1 MAGTIKG
8 ITVEIGGDTTG
19 LSKALGGINRE
30 INATQRELREVEKLL
45 KLDPKN
51 TELLAQKERLL
62 GEAIEETKTKLDVLK
77 QAEASAQE
85 QFKKGELSQQQYD
98 KLQREIIDTE
108 QKLKSLESRARESNS
123 TLLGVS
129 KAAESLSKSTG
140 TLADKT
146 KKLSGISSMALLSLG
161 TMAVTA
167 GRSADEINTLA
178 KVTGLST
185 EMIQKFS
192 YASDI
197 IDVDLDTLTKSM
209 AKLTKNMGTAKKGT
223 GDAAAAF
230 KELGVSITDNNGAL
244 RNNKDVF
251 NDVINALGKI
261 ENETQRDA
269 YAMQIFGKS
278 AQDLNPL
285 ILGGADALEELGK
298 EAEDAGLILSQDTL
312 DAANEFNDC
321 IDKLKAKTLGSFSKV
336 GSEIAK
342 DLIPI
347 MEDVAKTAENILKW
361 INKLSP
367 ETKSLIV
374 KTLMFSAALSPVAKM
389 ASKVSGGISS
399 LTKGISKMIKPTMD
413 AASNTGFL
421 SKAMSTLGAI
431 PGGGLI
437 AAFAGLGV
445 AFGAYIASMDTM
457 TKRTREYISEVQKM
471 QETNKQ
477 AIESAKE
484 SAQEKMADLAMTQ
497 DMVARV
503 NELNT
508 AQQLDAEK
516 KAELATLVGML
527 NEQYPDLNLEL
538 DKQGKLTQKSAE
550 NLQAYMVN
558 LEKSIKME
566 ALRGIATEQYRA
578 LYEQQQKVLE
588 SRRML
593 QENTA
598 QLNIVESEL
607 ASLTG
612 MTAAEIGKQ
621 QLAQGNLNFINQE
634 ARDRV
639 SELMVAW
646 GGLQQSS
653 AALQTSIVTQEEA
666 VAGLQRQYDGTMQ
679 DITAVTSNAKT
690 NISND
695 LSAVG
700 TSATNMEK
708 TVKTG
713 ADGVKTDVTN
723 MVDGANKEI
732 GKLDGNKAGSALA
745 NGMSDGISNNA
756 WKVSSATQRMM
767 SGVERA
773 INSNPKFKAIA
784 RNAGLP
790 GFAKGGTLTSG
801 LAVVGEEGPEF
812 LSVQSGRAT
821 VIPMTTRQKQAV
833 QGGVGG
839 NVINVG
845 ITINNGQF
853 NASDAKRVARMVNRE
868 LGLAYR

>member
-1 MAGTIKG
+1 MAGNIKG

-45 KLDPKN
+45 KLDPEN
-51 TELLAQKERLL
+51 TELLAQKEKLL
-62 GEAIEETKTKLDVLK
+62 GEAIEETKTKLDALK

-85 QFKKGELSQQQYD
+85 QFKKGEISRQRYD
-98 KLQREIIDTE
+98 KLQREIIATE
-108 QKLKSLESRARESNS
+108 QKLEKLTREASSNVKALDKIAKSADETADKLNKVGDKLAPVTAGVAALGAAAVAAVEGTEELRSDLSKLDQNAREHKVGVDKAREAWEAFTIASDETDSSVEATANLLQAGFTESNLQKAVENLTGAYLRFPDTMKVESLADSLQETLATKQATGQFAELLDRLGIGSENFSKGLAKCKTEAEEQNYALETLSKAGLADTYKGWQENNKELVENKKASLEMQKSLSKLAETVQPLVTAVVNAVADMVGWFNDLSPTAKKTTVGMLAFAASIS
-123 TLLGVS
+123 PIAKIGA
-129 KAAESLSKSTG
+129 KAAENISKV
-140 TLADKT
+140 ANKMKT
-146 KKLSGISSMALLSLG
+146 IVKPA
-161 TMAVTA
+161 
-167 GRSADEINTLA
+167 
-178 KVTGLST
+178 
-185 EMIQKFS
+185 
-192 YASDI
+192 
-197 IDVDLDTLTKSM
+197 
-209 AKLTKNMGTAKKGT
+209 
-223 GDAAAAF
+223 
-230 KELGVSITDNNGAL
+230 
-244 RNNKDVF
+244 
-251 NDVINALGKI
+251 
-261 ENETQRDA
+261 
-269 YAMQIFGKS
+269 
-278 AQDLNPL
+278 
-285 ILGGADALEELGK
+285 
-298 EAEDAGLILSQDTL
+298 L
-312 DAANEFNDC
+312 DAAEDTS
-321 IDKLKAKTLGSFSKV
+321 LLGKA
-336 GSEIAK
+336 
-342 DLIPI
+342 
-347 MEDVAKTAENILKW
+347 
-361 INKLSP
+361 
-367 ETKSLIV
+367 
-374 KTLMFSAALSPVAKM
+374 
-389 ASKVSGGISS
+389 
-399 LTKGISKMIKPTMD
+399 
-413 AASNTGFL
+413 
-421 SKAMSTLGAI
+421 LGAVTNLTL
-431 PGGGLI
+431 PGGGIL
-437 AAFAGLGV
+437 AAFAGLSL

-503 NELNT
+503 NELNS

-538 DKQGKLTQKSAE
+538 DKQGQLTKKSAE
-550 NLQAYMVN
+550 NLQAYMMN
-558 LEKSIKME
+558 LEKSIKLE

-588 SRRML
+588 SRKML
-593 QENTA
+593 QENTV
-598 QLNIVESEL
+598 QLNSVESEL

-612 MTAAEIGKQ
+612 MTAEEIGKQ
-621 QLAQGNLNFINQE
+621 QLAQGNLNFVNQE

-653 AALQTSIVTQEEA
+653 AALQTSIGTQEEA

-773 INSNPKFKAIA
+773 INSNPKFKALA
-784 RNAGLP
+784 KNAGLP

-833 QGGVGG
+833 QGGGGG
-839 NVINVG
+839 NVVNVG

>member
-8 ITVEIGGDTTG
+8 ITVEIGGDTAG
-19 LSKALGGINRE
+19 LSKALSGINRE

-45 KLDPKN
+45 KLDPEN

-62 GEAIEETKTKLDVLK
+62 GEAIEETKTKLDALK

-85 QFKKGELSQQQYD
+85 QFKKGEISRQQYD
-98 KLQREIIDTE
+98 KLQREIIATE
-108 QKLKSLESRARESNS
+108 QKLEKLTSEASSNVKALDKIAKSADETADKLNKVGDKLAPVTAGVMALGAAAVAAVEGTEELRSDLSKLDQNAREHKVGVDKAREAWEAFTIASDETDSSVEATANLLQAGFTESNLQKAVENLTGAYLRFPDTMKVESLADSLQETLATKQATGQFAELLDRLGIGSENFSKGLAKCKTEAEKQNYALETLSKAGLADTYKGWQENNKELVANKKASLEMQKSLSKLAETVQPLVTAVVNAVADMVGWFNDLSPSAKKTTVGMLAFAASLS
-123 TLLGVS
+123 PIAKIGA
-129 KAAESLSKSTG
+129 KAAENISKV
-140 TLADKT
+140 ANKMKT
-146 KKLSGISSMALLSLG
+146 IVKPA
-161 TMAVTA
+161 
-167 GRSADEINTLA
+167 
-178 KVTGLST
+178 
-185 EMIQKFS
+185 
-192 YASDI
+192 
-197 IDVDLDTLTKSM
+197 
-209 AKLTKNMGTAKKGT
+209 
-223 GDAAAAF
+223 
-230 KELGVSITDNNGAL
+230 
-244 RNNKDVF
+244 
-251 NDVINALGKI
+251 
-261 ENETQRDA
+261 
-269 YAMQIFGKS
+269 
-278 AQDLNPL
+278 
-285 ILGGADALEELGK
+285 
-298 EAEDAGLILSQDTL
+298 L
-312 DAANEFNDC
+312 DAAEDTS
-321 IDKLKAKTLGSFSKV
+321 LLGKALNAVTNLTL
-336 GSEIAK
+336 
-342 DLIPI
+342 
-347 MEDVAKTAENILKW
+347 
-361 INKLSP
+361 
-367 ETKSLIV
+367 
-374 KTLMFSAALSPVAKM
+374 
-389 ASKVSGGISS
+389 
-399 LTKGISKMIKPTMD
+399 
-413 AASNTGFL
+413 
-421 SKAMSTLGAI
+421 
-431 PGGGLI
+431 PGGGIL
-437 AAFAGLGV
+437 AAFAGLSL

-471 QETNKQ
+471 QETNMQ

-538 DKQGKLTQKSAE
+538 DKQGQLTQKSAE

-621 QLAQGNLNFINQE
+621 QLAQGNLNFVNQA

-653 AALQTSIVTQEEA
+653 AALQTSIGTQEEA
-666 VAGLQRQYDGTMQ
+666 VAGLQRQYDSTML
-679 DITAVTSNAKT
+679 DMTAVTSNAKT

-773 INSNPKFKAIA
+773 INSNPKFKALA

-833 QGGVGG
+833 QGGGGG
-839 NVINVG
+839 NVVNVG

>member
-8 ITVEIGGDTTG
+8 ITVEIGGDTAG
-19 LSKALGGINRE
+19 LSKALSGINRE

-45 KLDPKN
+45 KLDPEN
-51 TELLAQKERLL
+51 TELLAQKEKLL
-62 GEAIEETKTKLDVLK
+62 GEAIEETKTKLDALK

-85 QFKKGELSQQQYD
+85 QFKKGEISRQQYD
-98 KLQREIIDTE
+98 KLQREIIATE
-108 QKLKSLESRARESNS
+108 QKLEKLTREASSNVKALDKIAKSADETANKLNKVGDKLAPVTAGVMALGAAAVAAVEGTEELRSDLSKLDQNAREHKVGVDKAREAWEAFTIASDETDSSVEATANLLQAGFTESNLQKAVENLTGAYLRFPDTMKVESLADSLQETLATKQATGQFAELLDRLGIGSENFSKGLAKCKTEAEKQNYALETLSKAGLADTYKGWQENNKELVANKKASLEMQKSLSKLAETVQPLVTAVVNAVADMVGWFNDLSPTAKKTTVGMLAFAASIS
-123 TLLGVS
+123 PIAKIGA
-129 KAAESLSKSTG
+129 KAAENISKV
-140 TLADKT
+140 ANKMKT
-146 KKLSGISSMALLSLG
+146 IVKPA
-161 TMAVTA
+161 
-167 GRSADEINTLA
+167 
-178 KVTGLST
+178 
-185 EMIQKFS
+185 
-192 YASDI
+192 
-197 IDVDLDTLTKSM
+197 
-209 AKLTKNMGTAKKGT
+209 
-223 GDAAAAF
+223 
-230 KELGVSITDNNGAL
+230 
-244 RNNKDVF
+244 
-251 NDVINALGKI
+251 
-261 ENETQRDA
+261 
-269 YAMQIFGKS
+269 
-278 AQDLNPL
+278 
-285 ILGGADALEELGK
+285 
-298 EAEDAGLILSQDTL
+298 L
-312 DAANEFNDC
+312 DAAEDTS
-321 IDKLKAKTLGSFSKV
+321 LLGKALNAVTNLTL
-336 GSEIAK
+336 
-342 DLIPI
+342 
-347 MEDVAKTAENILKW
+347 
-361 INKLSP
+361 
-367 ETKSLIV
+367 
-374 KTLMFSAALSPVAKM
+374 
-389 ASKVSGGISS
+389 
-399 LTKGISKMIKPTMD
+399 
-413 AASNTGFL
+413 
-421 SKAMSTLGAI
+421 
-431 PGGGLI
+431 PGGGIL
-437 AAFAGLGV
+437 AAFAGLSL

-471 QETNKQ
+471 QETNVQ

-538 DKQGKLTQKSAE
+538 DKQGQLTQKSAE
-550 NLQAYMVN
+550 NLQAYMEN

-578 LYEQQQKVLE
+578 LYDQQQKVLE

-598 QLNIVESEL
+598 QLNSVESEL

-612 MTAAEIGKQ
+612 MTAEEIGKQ
-621 QLAQGNLNFINQE
+621 QLAQGNLNFINQD

-646 GGLQQSS
+646 GGLKQSS
-653 AALQTSIVTQEEA
+653 ADLQTSIGTQEEA
-666 VAGLQRQYDGTMQ
+666 VADLQRQYDGTML
-679 DITAVTSNAKT
+679 DMTAVTSNAKT
-690 NISND
+690 DISND

-700 TSATNMEK
+700 TSATNMEG

-713 ADGVKTDVTN
+713 TDGVKTDVTN

-784 RNAGLP
+784 KNAGLP

-833 QGGVGG
+833 QGGGGG
-839 NVINVG
+839 NVVNVG

>member
-45 KLDPKN
+45 KLDPEN
-51 TELLAQKERLL
+51 TDLLAQKERLL
-62 GEAIEETKTKLDVLK
+62 GEAIEETKTKLDALK

-85 QFKKGELSQQQYD
+85 QFKKGEISRQQYD
-98 KLQREIIDTE
+98 KLQREIIATE
-108 QKLKSLESRARESNS
+108 QKLEKLTSEASSNVKALDKIAKSADETADKLNKVGDKLAPVTAGVMALGAAAVAAVEGTEELRSDLSKLDQNAREHKVGVDKAREAWEAFTIASDETDSSVEATANLLQAGFTESNLQKAVENLTGAYLRFPDTMKVESLADSLQETLATKQATGQFAELLDRLGIGSENFSKGLAKCKTEAEKQNYALETLSKAGLADTYKGWQENNKELVANKKASLEMQKSLSKLAETVQPLVTAVVNAVADMVGWFNDLSPSAKKTTVGMLAFAASIS
-123 TLLGVS
+123 PIAKIGA
-129 KAAESLSKSTG
+129 KAAENISKV
-140 TLADKT
+140 ANKMKT
-146 KKLSGISSMALLSLG
+146 IVKPA
-161 TMAVTA
+161 
-167 GRSADEINTLA
+167 
-178 KVTGLST
+178 
-185 EMIQKFS
+185 
-192 YASDI
+192 
-197 IDVDLDTLTKSM
+197 
-209 AKLTKNMGTAKKGT
+209 
-223 GDAAAAF
+223 
-230 KELGVSITDNNGAL
+230 
-244 RNNKDVF
+244 
-251 NDVINALGKI
+251 
-261 ENETQRDA
+261 
-269 YAMQIFGKS
+269 
-278 AQDLNPL
+278 
-285 ILGGADALEELGK
+285 
-298 EAEDAGLILSQDTL
+298 L
-312 DAANEFNDC
+312 DAAEDTS
-321 IDKLKAKTLGSFSKV
+321 LLGKALNAVTNLTL
-336 GSEIAK
+336 
-342 DLIPI
+342 
-347 MEDVAKTAENILKW
+347 
-361 INKLSP
+361 
-367 ETKSLIV
+367 
-374 KTLMFSAALSPVAKM
+374 
-389 ASKVSGGISS
+389 
-399 LTKGISKMIKPTMD
+399 
-413 AASNTGFL
+413 
-421 SKAMSTLGAI
+421 
-431 PGGGLI
+431 PGGGIL
-437 AAFAGLGV
+437 AAFAGLSL

-471 QETNKQ
+471 QETNMQ

-484 SAQEKMADLAMTQ
+484 SAQEKMADLAMTK

-538 DKQGKLTQKSAE
+538 DKQGQLTQKSAE
-550 NLQAYMVN
+550 NLQSYMEN

-598 QLNIVESEL
+598 QLNSVESEL
-607 ASLTG
+607 AILTG

-653 AALQTSIVTQEEA
+653 AALQTSIGTQEEA
-666 VAGLQRQYDGTMQ
+666 VAGLQRQYDSTML
-679 DITAVTSNAKT
+679 DMTAVTSNAKT

-784 RNAGLP
+784 KNAGLP

-833 QGGVGG
+833 QGGGGG
-839 NVINVG
+839 NVVNVG

>member
-45 KLDPKN
+45 KLDPEN
-51 TELLAQKERLL
+51 TDLLAQKERLL
-62 GEAIEETKTKLDVLK
+62 GEAIEETKTKLDALK

-85 QFKKGELSQQQYD
+85 QFKKGEISRQQYD
-98 KLQREIIDTE
+98 KLQREIIATE
-108 QKLKSLESRARESNS
+108 QKLEKLTSEASSNVKALDKIAKSADETADKLNKVGDKLAPVTAGVMALGAAAVAAVEGTEELRSDLSKLDQNAREHKVGVDKAREAWEAFTIASDETDSSVEATANLLQAGFTESNLQKAVENLTGAYLRFPDTMKVESLADSLQETLATKQATGQFAELLDRLGIGSENFSKGLAKCKTEAEKQNYALETLSKAGLADTYKGWQENNKELVANKKASLEMQKSLSKLAETVQPLVTAVVNAVADMVGWFNDLSPSAKKTTVGMLAFAASIS
-123 TLLGVS
+123 PIAKIGA
-129 KAAESLSKSTG
+129 KAAENISK
-140 TLADKT
+140 LANKMKT
-146 KKLSGISSMALLSLG
+146 IVKPA
-161 TMAVTA
+161 
-167 GRSADEINTLA
+167 
-178 KVTGLST
+178 
-185 EMIQKFS
+185 
-192 YASDI
+192 
-197 IDVDLDTLTKSM
+197 
-209 AKLTKNMGTAKKGT
+209 
-223 GDAAAAF
+223 
-230 KELGVSITDNNGAL
+230 
-244 RNNKDVF
+244 
-251 NDVINALGKI
+251 
-261 ENETQRDA
+261 
-269 YAMQIFGKS
+269 
-278 AQDLNPL
+278 
-285 ILGGADALEELGK
+285 
-298 EAEDAGLILSQDTL
+298 L
-312 DAANEFNDC
+312 DAAEDTS
-321 IDKLKAKTLGSFSKV
+321 LLGKALNAVTNLTL
-336 GSEIAK
+336 
-342 DLIPI
+342 
-347 MEDVAKTAENILKW
+347 
-361 INKLSP
+361 
-367 ETKSLIV
+367 
-374 KTLMFSAALSPVAKM
+374 
-389 ASKVSGGISS
+389 
-399 LTKGISKMIKPTMD
+399 
-413 AASNTGFL
+413 
-421 SKAMSTLGAI
+421 
-431 PGGGLI
+431 PGGGIL
-437 AAFAGLGV
+437 AAFAGLSL

-471 QETNKQ
+471 QETNMQ

-484 SAQEKMADLAMTQ
+484 SAQEKMADLAMTK

-538 DKQGKLTQKSAE
+538 DKQGQLTQKSAE
-550 NLQAYMVN
+550 NLQSYMEN

-598 QLNIVESEL
+598 QLNSVESEL
-607 ASLTG
+607 AILTG

-653 AALQTSIVTQEEA
+653 AALQTSIGTQEEA
-666 VAGLQRQYDGTMQ
+666 VAGLQRQYDSTML
-679 DITAVTSNAKT
+679 DMTAVTSNAKT

-784 RNAGLP
+784 KNAGLP

-833 QGGVGG
+833 QGGGGG
-839 NVINVG
+839 NVVNVG

>member
-45 KLDPKN
+45 KLDPEN
-51 TELLAQKERLL
+51 TDLLAQKERLL
-62 GEAIEETKTKLDVLK
+62 GEAIEETKTKLDALK
-77 QAEASAQE
+77 HAEASAQE
-85 QFKKGELSQQQYD
+85 QFKKGEISRQQYD
-98 KLQREIIDTE
+98 KLQREIIATE
-108 QKLKSLESRARESNS
+108 QKLEKLTSEASSNVKALDKIAKSADETADKLNKVGDKLAPVTAGVMALGAAAVAAVEGTEELRSDLSKLDQNAREHKVGVDKAREAWEAFTIASDETDSSVEATANLLQAGFTESNLQKAVENLTGAYLRFPDTMKVESLADSLQETLATKQATGQFAELLDRLGIGSENFSKGLAKCKTEAEKQNYALETLSKAGLADTYKGWQENNKELVANKKASLEMQKSLSKLAETVQPLVTAVVNAVADMVGWFNDLSPSAKKTTVGMLAFAASIS
-123 TLLGVS
+123 PIAKIGA
-129 KAAESLSKSTG
+129 KAAENISKV
-140 TLADKT
+140 ANKMKT
-146 KKLSGISSMALLSLG
+146 IVKPA
-161 TMAVTA
+161 
-167 GRSADEINTLA
+167 
-178 KVTGLST
+178 
-185 EMIQKFS
+185 
-192 YASDI
+192 
-197 IDVDLDTLTKSM
+197 
-209 AKLTKNMGTAKKGT
+209 
-223 GDAAAAF
+223 
-230 KELGVSITDNNGAL
+230 
-244 RNNKDVF
+244 
-251 NDVINALGKI
+251 
-261 ENETQRDA
+261 
-269 YAMQIFGKS
+269 
-278 AQDLNPL
+278 
-285 ILGGADALEELGK
+285 
-298 EAEDAGLILSQDTL
+298 L
-312 DAANEFNDC
+312 DAAEDTS
-321 IDKLKAKTLGSFSKV
+321 LLGKALNAVTNLTL
-336 GSEIAK
+336 
-342 DLIPI
+342 
-347 MEDVAKTAENILKW
+347 
-361 INKLSP
+361 
-367 ETKSLIV
+367 
-374 KTLMFSAALSPVAKM
+374 
-389 ASKVSGGISS
+389 
-399 LTKGISKMIKPTMD
+399 
-413 AASNTGFL
+413 
-421 SKAMSTLGAI
+421 
-431 PGGGLI
+431 PGGGIL
-437 AAFAGLGV
+437 AAFAGLSL

-471 QETNKQ
+471 QETNMQ

-484 SAQEKMADLAMTQ
+484 SAQEKMADLAMTK

-538 DKQGKLTQKSAE
+538 DKQGQLTQKSAE
-550 NLQAYMVN
+550 NLQSYMEN

-598 QLNIVESEL
+598 QLNSVESEL
-607 ASLTG
+607 AILTG

-653 AALQTSIVTQEEA
+653 AALQTSIGTQEEA
-666 VAGLQRQYDGTMQ
+666 VAGLQRQYDSTML
-679 DITAVTSNAKT
+679 DMTAVTSNAKT

-784 RNAGLP
+784 KNAGLP

-833 QGGVGG
+833 QGGGGG
-839 NVINVG
+839 NVVNVG

>member
-45 KLDPKN
+45 KLDPEN

-62 GEAIEETKTKLDVLK
+62 GEAIEETKTKLDALK
-77 QAEASAQE
+77 QVEASAQE
-85 QFKKGELSQQQYD
+85 QFKKDEEGRKKYD
-98 KLQREIIDTE
+98 KLQREIIATE
-108 QKLKSLESRARESNS
+108 QKLEKLTREASSNVKALDKIAKSADETANKLNKVGDKLAPVTAGVAALGAAAVAAVEGTEELRSDLSKLDQNAREHKVGVDKAREAWEAFTIASDETDSSVEATANLLQAGFTESNLQKAVENLTGAYLRFPDTLKIESLADSLQETLATGQATGQFGELLDRIGIGAENFSNGLAKCKTEAEKQNYALETLSKAGLSDTYKGWQENNKELVANKKASLEMQKSLSNLAETVQPIVTAVVNAVADMVGWFNDLS
-123 TLLGVS
+123 PTAKKTTVGMLAFAASISPIAKIGA
-129 KAAESLSKSTG
+129 KAAENISKV
-140 TLADKT
+140 ANKMKT
-146 KKLSGISSMALLSLG
+146 IVKPA
-161 TMAVTA
+161 
-167 GRSADEINTLA
+167 
-178 KVTGLST
+178 
-185 EMIQKFS
+185 
-192 YASDI
+192 
-197 IDVDLDTLTKSM
+197 
-209 AKLTKNMGTAKKGT
+209 
-223 GDAAAAF
+223 
-230 KELGVSITDNNGAL
+230 
-244 RNNKDVF
+244 
-251 NDVINALGKI
+251 
-261 ENETQRDA
+261 
-269 YAMQIFGKS
+269 
-278 AQDLNPL
+278 
-285 ILGGADALEELGK
+285 
-298 EAEDAGLILSQDTL
+298 L
-312 DAANEFNDC
+312 DAAEDTS
-321 IDKLKAKTLGSFSKV
+321 LLGKA
-336 GSEIAK
+336 
-342 DLIPI
+342 
-347 MEDVAKTAENILKW
+347 
-361 INKLSP
+361 
-367 ETKSLIV
+367 
-374 KTLMFSAALSPVAKM
+374 
-389 ASKVSGGISS
+389 
-399 LTKGISKMIKPTMD
+399 
-413 AASNTGFL
+413 
-421 SKAMSTLGAI
+421 LGAVTKLTL
-431 PGGGLI
+431 PGGGIL
-437 AAFAGLGV
+437 AAFAGLSL

-471 QETNKQ
+471 QETNVQ

-484 SAQEKMADLAMTQ
+484 SAQEKMADLAMTK

-503 NELNT
+503 NELNN

-538 DKQGKLTQKSAE
+538 DKQGQLTQKSAE
-550 NLQAYMVN
+550 NLQAYMAN

-598 QLNIVESEL
+598 QLNSVESEL

-612 MTAAEIGKQ
+612 MTAEEIGKQ
-621 QLAQGNLNFINQE
+621 QLAQGNLNFVNQD

-732 GKLDGNKAGSALA
+732 DKLNGNKAGSALA

-767 SGVERA
+767 RGVERA

-784 RNAGLP
+784 KNAGLP

-833 QGGVGG
+833 QGGRGG
-839 NVINVG
+839 NVVNVG

>member
-45 KLDPKN
+45 KLDPEN
-51 TELLAQKERLL
+51 TDLLAQKERLL
-62 GEAIEETKTKLDVLK
+62 GEAIEETKTKLDALK

-85 QFKKGELSQQQYD
+85 QFKKGEISRQQYD
-98 KLQREIIDTE
+98 KLQREIIATE
-108 QKLKSLESRARESNS
+108 QKLEKLTSEASSNVKALDKIAKSADETADKLNKVGDKLAPVTAGVMALGAAAVAAVEGTEELRSDLSKLDQNAREHKVGVDKAREAWEAFTIASDETDSSVEATANLLQAGFTESNLQKAVENLTGAYLRFPDTMKVESLADSLQETLATKQATGQFAELLDRLGIGSENFSKGLAKCKTEAEKQNYALETLSKAGLADTYKGWQENNKELVANKKASLEMQKSLSKLAETVQPLVTAVVNAVADMVGWFNDLSPSAKKTTVGMLAFAASIS
-123 TLLGVS
+123 PIAKIGA
-129 KAAESLSKSTG
+129 KAAENISK
-140 TLADKT
+140 LANKMKT
-146 KKLSGISSMALLSLG
+146 IVKPA
-161 TMAVTA
+161 
-167 GRSADEINTLA
+167 
-178 KVTGLST
+178 
-185 EMIQKFS
+185 
-192 YASDI
+192 
-197 IDVDLDTLTKSM
+197 
-209 AKLTKNMGTAKKGT
+209 
-223 GDAAAAF
+223 
-230 KELGVSITDNNGAL
+230 
-244 RNNKDVF
+244 
-251 NDVINALGKI
+251 
-261 ENETQRDA
+261 
-269 YAMQIFGKS
+269 
-278 AQDLNPL
+278 
-285 ILGGADALEELGK
+285 
-298 EAEDAGLILSQDTL
+298 L
-312 DAANEFNDC
+312 DAAEDTS
-321 IDKLKAKTLGSFSKV
+321 LLGKALNAVTNLTL
-336 GSEIAK
+336 
-342 DLIPI
+342 
-347 MEDVAKTAENILKW
+347 
-361 INKLSP
+361 
-367 ETKSLIV
+367 
-374 KTLMFSAALSPVAKM
+374 
-389 ASKVSGGISS
+389 
-399 LTKGISKMIKPTMD
+399 
-413 AASNTGFL
+413 
-421 SKAMSTLGAI
+421 
-431 PGGGLI
+431 PGGGIL
-437 AAFAGLGV
+437 AAFAGLSL

-471 QETNKQ
+471 QETNMQ

-484 SAQEKMADLAMTQ
+484 SAQEKMADLAMTK

-538 DKQGKLTQKSAE
+538 DKQGQLTQKSAE
-550 NLQAYMVN
+550 NLQSYMEN

-598 QLNIVESEL
+598 QLNSVESEL
-607 ASLTG
+607 AILTG

-653 AALQTSIVTQEEA
+653 AALKTSIGTQEEA
-666 VAGLQRQYDGTMQ
+666 VAGLQRQYDSTML
-679 DITAVTSNAKT
+679 DMTAVTSNAKT

-784 RNAGLP
+784 KNAGLP

-833 QGGVGG
+833 QGGGGG
-839 NVINVG
+839 NVVNVG

>member
-1 MAGTIKG
+1 MAGNIKG
-8 ITVEIGGDTTG
+8 ITVEIGGDTAG
-19 LSKALGGINRE
+19 LSKALSSINRE

-45 KLDPKN
+45 KLDPEN

-62 GEAIEETKTKLDVLK
+62 GEAIEETKTKLDALK
-77 QAEASAQE
+77 KAEASAQE
-85 QFKKGELSQQQYD
+85 QFKKGDKESRQQYE
-98 KLQREIIDTE
+98 KLQREIIATE
-108 QKLKSLESRARESNS
+108 QKLEKLTREASSNVKALDKIAKSADETANKLNKVGDKLAPVTAGVAALGAAAVAAVEGTEELRSDLSKLDQNAREHKVGVDKAREAWEAFTIASDETDSSVEATANLLQAGFTESNLQKAVENLTGAYLRFPDTMKVESLADSLQETLATKQATGQFAELLDRLGIGSENFSKGLAKCKTEAEKQNYALETLSKAGLADTYKGWQENNKELVANKKASLEMQKSLSKLAETVQPLVTAVVNAVADMVGWFNDLSPSAKKTTVGMLAFAASIS
-123 TLLGVS
+123 PIAKIGA
-129 KAAESLSKSTG
+129 KAAENISKV
-140 TLADKT
+140 ANKMKT
-146 KKLSGISSMALLSLG
+146 IVKPA
-161 TMAVTA
+161 
-167 GRSADEINTLA
+167 
-178 KVTGLST
+178 
-185 EMIQKFS
+185 
-192 YASDI
+192 
-197 IDVDLDTLTKSM
+197 
-209 AKLTKNMGTAKKGT
+209 
-223 GDAAAAF
+223 
-230 KELGVSITDNNGAL
+230 
-244 RNNKDVF
+244 
-251 NDVINALGKI
+251 
-261 ENETQRDA
+261 
-269 YAMQIFGKS
+269 
-278 AQDLNPL
+278 
-285 ILGGADALEELGK
+285 
-298 EAEDAGLILSQDTL
+298 L
-312 DAANEFNDC
+312 DAAEDTSLFG
-321 IDKLKAKTLGSFSKV
+321 KALNAVTNLTL
-336 GSEIAK
+336 
-342 DLIPI
+342 
-347 MEDVAKTAENILKW
+347 
-361 INKLSP
+361 
-367 ETKSLIV
+367 
-374 KTLMFSAALSPVAKM
+374 
-389 ASKVSGGISS
+389 
-399 LTKGISKMIKPTMD
+399 
-413 AASNTGFL
+413 
-421 SKAMSTLGAI
+421 
-431 PGGGLI
+431 PGGGIL
-437 AAFAGLGV
+437 AAFAGLSL

-471 QETNKQ
+471 QETNMQ
-477 AIESAKE
+477 TIESAKE

-538 DKQGKLTQKSAE
+538 DKQGQLTQKSAE
-550 NLQAYMVN
+550 NLQAYMEN

-598 QLNIVESEL
+598 QLNSVESEL

-612 MTAAEIGKQ
+612 MTAEEIGKQ

-639 SELMVAW
+639 GELMVAW

-653 AALQTSIVTQEEA
+653 AALQTSIGTQEEA

-700 TSATNMEK
+700 SSATNMEK

-773 INSNPKFKAIA
+773 INSNPKFKALA
-784 RNAGLP
+784 KNAGLP

-833 QGGVGG
+833 QSSGGG
-839 NVINVG
+839 NVVNVG

>member
-45 KLDPKN
+45 KLDPEN

-62 GEAIEETKTKLDVLK
+62 GEAIEETKTKLDALK
-77 QAEASAQE
+77 AAEASAQE
-85 QFKKGELSQQQYD
+85 QFKKGD
-98 KLQREIIDTE
+98 KESRQKYERLQREIIATE
-108 QKLKSLESRARESNS
+108 QKLEKLTREASSNVKALDKIAKSADETADKLNKVGDKLAPVTAGVAALGAAAVAAVEGTEELRSDLSKLDQNAREHKVGVDKAREAWEAFTIASDETDSSVEATANLLQAGFTESNLQKAVENLTGAYLRFPDTLKVESLADSLQETLATGQATGQFGELLDRLGIGTENFSNGLAKCETEAEKQNYALETLSKAGLADTYRGWQENNKELVANKKASLEMQKSLSKLAETVQPLVTAVVNAVADMVGWFNDLSPSAKKTTVGMLAFAASIS
-123 TLLGVS
+123 PIAKIGA
-129 KAAESLSKSTG
+129 KAAENISKV
-140 TLADKT
+140 ANKMKT
-146 KKLSGISSMALLSLG
+146 IVKPA
-161 TMAVTA
+161 
-167 GRSADEINTLA
+167 
-178 KVTGLST
+178 
-185 EMIQKFS
+185 
-192 YASDI
+192 
-197 IDVDLDTLTKSM
+197 
-209 AKLTKNMGTAKKGT
+209 
-223 GDAAAAF
+223 
-230 KELGVSITDNNGAL
+230 
-244 RNNKDVF
+244 
-251 NDVINALGKI
+251 
-261 ENETQRDA
+261 
-269 YAMQIFGKS
+269 
-278 AQDLNPL
+278 
-285 ILGGADALEELGK
+285 
-298 EAEDAGLILSQDTL
+298 L
-312 DAANEFNDC
+312 DAAEDTSLFG
-321 IDKLKAKTLGSFSKV
+321 KALNAVTNLTL
-336 GSEIAK
+336 
-342 DLIPI
+342 
-347 MEDVAKTAENILKW
+347 
-361 INKLSP
+361 
-367 ETKSLIV
+367 
-374 KTLMFSAALSPVAKM
+374 
-389 ASKVSGGISS
+389 
-399 LTKGISKMIKPTMD
+399 
-413 AASNTGFL
+413 
-421 SKAMSTLGAI
+421 
-431 PGGGLI
+431 PGGGIL
-437 AAFAGLGV
+437 AAFAGLSL
-445 AFGAYIASMDTM
+445 AFGAYIASLDTM

-471 QETNKQ
+471 QETNMQ

-538 DKQGKLTQKSAE
+538 DKQGQLTQKSAE

-598 QLNIVESEL
+598 QLNSVESEL

-639 SELMVAW
+639 GELMVAW

-653 AALQTSIVTQEEA
+653 AALQTSIGTQEEA

-700 TSATNMEK
+700 SSATNMEK

-784 RNAGLP
+784 KNAGLP

-833 QGGVGG
+833 QSGGG
-839 NVINVG
+839 NVVNVG

>member
-45 KLDPKN
+45 KLDPEN
-51 TELLAQKERLL
+51 TELLAQKEKLL
-62 GEAIEETKTKLDVLK
+62 GEAIEETKTKLDALK

-85 QFKKGELSQQQYD
+85 QFKKGEISRQQYD
-98 KLQREIIDTE
+98 KLQREIIATE
-108 QKLKSLESRARESNS
+108 QKLEKLTREASSNVKALDKIAKSADETADKLNKVGDKLAPVTAGVMALGAAAVAAVEGTEELRSDLSKLDQNAREHKVGVDKAREAWEAFTIASDETDSSVEATANLLQAGFTESNLQKAVENLTGAYLRFPDTLKVESLADSLQETLATGQATGQFGELLDRLGIGSENFSKGLAKCKTEAEKQNYALETLSKAGLADTYKGWQENNKELVANKKASLEMQKSLSKLAETVQPIVTAVVNAVADMVGWFNDLSPTAKKTTVGMLAFAASLS
-123 TLLGVS
+123 PIAKIGA
-129 KAAESLSKSTG
+129 KAAENISKV
-140 TLADKT
+140 ANKMKT
-146 KKLSGISSMALLSLG
+146 
-161 TMAVTA
+161 
-167 GRSADEINTLA
+167 
-178 KVTGLST
+178 
-185 EMIQKFS
+185 
-192 YASDI
+192 I
-197 IDVDLDTLTKSM
+197 IKP
-209 AKLTKNMGTAKKGT
+209 A
-223 GDAAAAF
+223 
-230 KELGVSITDNNGAL
+230 
-244 RNNKDVF
+244 
-251 NDVINALGKI
+251 
-261 ENETQRDA
+261 
-269 YAMQIFGKS
+269 
-278 AQDLNPL
+278 
-285 ILGGADALEELGK
+285 
-298 EAEDAGLILSQDTL
+298 L
-312 DAANEFNDC
+312 DAAEDTRLFN
-321 IDKLKAKTLGSFSKV
+321 KAL
-336 GSEIAK
+336 E
-342 DLIPI
+342 
-347 MEDVAKTAENILKW
+347 MTA
-361 INKLSP
+361 S
-367 ETKSLIV
+367 
-374 KTLMFSAALSPVAKM
+374 M
-389 ASKVSGGISS
+389 SGG
-399 LTKGISKMIKPTMD
+399 GI
-413 AASNTGFL
+413 L
-421 SKAMSTLGAI
+421 
-431 PGGGLI
+431 
-437 AAFAGLGV
+437 AAFAGLSL

-471 QETNKQ
+471 QETNMQ

-538 DKQGKLTQKSAE
+538 DKQGELTQKSAE

-634 ARDRV
+634 SRDRV

-666 VAGLQRQYDGTMQ
+666 VAGLQRQYDGTMM
-679 DITAVTSNAKT
+679 DMTAVTSNAKT

-695 LSAVG
+695 LGAVG

-833 QGGVGG
+833 QGGGGG
-839 NVINVG
+839 NVVNVG

>member
-1 MAGTIKG
+1 MAGNIKG
-8 ITVEIGGDTTG
+8 ITVEIGGDTAG
-19 LSKALGGINRE
+19 LSKALSSINRE

-45 KLDPKN
+45 KLDPEN

-62 GEAIEETKTKLDVLK
+62 GEAIEETKTKLDALK
-77 QAEASAQE
+77 KEEASAQE
-85 QFKKGELSQQQYD
+85 QFKKDEISRQQYD
-98 KLQREIIDTE
+98 KLQREIIATE
-108 QKLKSLESRARESNS
+108 QKLEKLTREASSNVKALDKIAKSADETADKLNKVGDKLAPVTAGVAALGAAAVAAVEGTEELRSDLSKLDQNAREHKVGVDKAREAWEAFTIASDETDSSVEATANLLQAGFTESNLQKAVENLTGAYLRFPDTLKVESLADSLQETLATKQATGQFAELLDRLGIGSENFSKGLAKCKTEAEKQNYALETLSKAGLADTYKGWQENNKELVANKKASLEMQKSLSKLAETVQPLVTAVVNAVADMVGWFNDLSPSAKKTTVGMLAFAASIS
-123 TLLGVS
+123 PIAKIGA
-129 KAAESLSKSTG
+129 KAAENISKV
-140 TLADKT
+140 ANKMKT
-146 KKLSGISSMALLSLG
+146 
-161 TMAVTA
+161 
-167 GRSADEINTLA
+167 
-178 KVTGLST
+178 
-185 EMIQKFS
+185 
-192 YASDI
+192 I
-197 IDVDLDTLTKSM
+197 IKP
-209 AKLTKNMGTAKKGT
+209 A
-223 GDAAAAF
+223 
-230 KELGVSITDNNGAL
+230 
-244 RNNKDVF
+244 
-251 NDVINALGKI
+251 
-261 ENETQRDA
+261 
-269 YAMQIFGKS
+269 
-278 AQDLNPL
+278 
-285 ILGGADALEELGK
+285 
-298 EAEDAGLILSQDTL
+298 L
-312 DAANEFNDC
+312 DAAEDTS
-321 IDKLKAKTLGSFSKV
+321 LLGKALNAVTNLTL
-336 GSEIAK
+336 
-342 DLIPI
+342 
-347 MEDVAKTAENILKW
+347 
-361 INKLSP
+361 
-367 ETKSLIV
+367 
-374 KTLMFSAALSPVAKM
+374 
-389 ASKVSGGISS
+389 
-399 LTKGISKMIKPTMD
+399 
-413 AASNTGFL
+413 
-421 SKAMSTLGAI
+421 
-431 PGGGLI
+431 PGGGIL
-437 AAFAGLGV
+437 AAFAGLSL

-538 DKQGKLTQKSAE
+538 DKQGQLTQKSAE

-598 QLNIVESEL
+598 QLNSVESEL

-639 SELMVAW
+639 GELMVAW

-653 AALQTSIVTQEEA
+653 AALQTSIGTQEEA

-700 TSATNMEK
+700 SSATNMEK

-784 RNAGLP
+784 KNAGLP

-833 QGGVGG
+833 QSGGG
-839 NVINVG
+839 NVVNVG

>member
-45 KLDPKN
+45 KLDPEN
-51 TELLAQKERLL
+51 TELLAQKERFL
-62 GEAIEETKTKLDVLK
+62 GEAIEETKTKLDALK

-85 QFKKGELSQQQYD
+85 QFKKGEISRQQYD
-98 KLQREIIDTE
+98 KLQREIIATE
-108 QKLKSLESRARESNS
+108 QKLEKLTSEASSNVKALDKIAKSADETANKLNKVGDKLAPVTAGVAALGAAAVAAVEGTEELRSDLSKLDQNAREHKVGVDKAREAWEAFTIASDETDSSVEATANLLQAGFTESNLQKAVENLTGAYLRFPDTLKIESLADSLQETLATGQATGQFGELLDRIGIGAENFSKGLAKCKTEAEKQNYALETLSKAGLADTYKGWQENNKELVANKKASLEMQKSLSKLAETAQPIVTAVVNAVADMVGWFNDLSPSAKKTTVGMLAFAASLS
-123 TLLGVS
+123 PIAKIGG
-129 KAAESLSKSTG
+129 KAAENISKV
-140 TLADKT
+140 ANKMKT
-146 KKLSGISSMALLSLG
+146 IVKPA
-161 TMAVTA
+161 
-167 GRSADEINTLA
+167 
-178 KVTGLST
+178 
-185 EMIQKFS
+185 
-192 YASDI
+192 
-197 IDVDLDTLTKSM
+197 
-209 AKLTKNMGTAKKGT
+209 
-223 GDAAAAF
+223 
-230 KELGVSITDNNGAL
+230 
-244 RNNKDVF
+244 
-251 NDVINALGKI
+251 
-261 ENETQRDA
+261 
-269 YAMQIFGKS
+269 
-278 AQDLNPL
+278 
-285 ILGGADALEELGK
+285 
-298 EAEDAGLILSQDTL
+298 L
-312 DAANEFNDC
+312 DAAEDTS
-321 IDKLKAKTLGSFSKV
+321 LLGKALNAVTNLTL
-336 GSEIAK
+336 
-342 DLIPI
+342 
-347 MEDVAKTAENILKW
+347 
-361 INKLSP
+361 
-367 ETKSLIV
+367 
-374 KTLMFSAALSPVAKM
+374 
-389 ASKVSGGISS
+389 
-399 LTKGISKMIKPTMD
+399 
-413 AASNTGFL
+413 
-421 SKAMSTLGAI
+421 
-431 PGGGLI
+431 PGGGIL
-437 AAFAGLGV
+437 AAFAGLSL

-471 QETNKQ
+471 QETNMQ

-538 DKQGKLTQKSAE
+538 DKQGQLTQKSAE
-550 NLQAYMVN
+550 NLQAYMEN

-621 QLAQGNLNFINQE
+621 QLAQGNLNFVNQE

-653 AALQTSIVTQEEA
+653 AALQTSIGTQEEA
-666 VAGLQRQYDGTMQ
+666 VANLQRQYDGTMM
-679 DITAVTSNAKT
+679 DMTAVTSNAKT

-833 QGGVGG
+833 QGGGGG
-839 NVINVG
+839 NVVNVG

>member
-45 KLDPKN
+45 KLDPEN
-51 TELLAQKERLL
+51 TDLLAQKERLL
-62 GEAIEETKTKLDVLK
+62 GEAIEETKTKLDALK

-85 QFKKGELSQQQYD
+85 QFKKGEISRQQYD
-98 KLQREIIDTE
+98 KLQREIIATE
-108 QKLKSLESRARESNS
+108 QKLEKLTSEASSNVKALDKIAKSADETADKLNKVGDKLAPVTAGVMALGAAAVAAVEGTEELRSDLSKLDQNAREHKVGVDKAREAWEAFTIASDETDSSVEATANLLQAGFTESNLQKAVENLTGAYLRFPDTMKVESLADSLQETLATKQATGQFAELLDRLGIGSENFSKGLAKCKTEAEKQNYALETLSKAGLADTYKGWQENNKELVANKKASLEMQKSLSKLAETVQPLVTAVVNAVADMVGWFNDLSPSAKKTTVGMLAFAASIS
-123 TLLGVS
+123 PIAKIGA
-129 KAAESLSKSTG
+129 KAAENISK
-140 TLADKT
+140 LANKMKT
-146 KKLSGISSMALLSLG
+146 IVKPA
-161 TMAVTA
+161 
-167 GRSADEINTLA
+167 
-178 KVTGLST
+178 
-185 EMIQKFS
+185 
-192 YASDI
+192 
-197 IDVDLDTLTKSM
+197 
-209 AKLTKNMGTAKKGT
+209 
-223 GDAAAAF
+223 
-230 KELGVSITDNNGAL
+230 
-244 RNNKDVF
+244 
-251 NDVINALGKI
+251 
-261 ENETQRDA
+261 
-269 YAMQIFGKS
+269 
-278 AQDLNPL
+278 
-285 ILGGADALEELGK
+285 
-298 EAEDAGLILSQDTL
+298 L
-312 DAANEFNDC
+312 DAAEDTS
-321 IDKLKAKTLGSFSKV
+321 LLGKALNAVTNLTL
-336 GSEIAK
+336 
-342 DLIPI
+342 
-347 MEDVAKTAENILKW
+347 
-361 INKLSP
+361 
-367 ETKSLIV
+367 
-374 KTLMFSAALSPVAKM
+374 
-389 ASKVSGGISS
+389 
-399 LTKGISKMIKPTMD
+399 
-413 AASNTGFL
+413 
-421 SKAMSTLGAI
+421 
-431 PGGGLI
+431 PGGGIL
-437 AAFAGLGV
+437 AAFAGLSL

-471 QETNKQ
+471 QETNMQ

-484 SAQEKMADLAMTQ
+484 SAQEKMADLAMTK

-538 DKQGKLTQKSAE
+538 DKQGQLTQKSAE
-550 NLQAYMVN
+550 NLQSFMEN
-558 LEKSIKME
+558 LDKSIKME

-598 QLNIVESEL
+598 QLNSVESEL
-607 ASLTG
+607 AILTG

-653 AALQTSIVTQEEA
+653 AALQTSIGTQEEA
-666 VAGLQRQYDGTMQ
+666 VAGLQRQYDSTML
-679 DITAVTSNAKT
+679 DMTAVTSNAKT

-767 SGVERA
+767 SGVERV

-784 RNAGLP
+784 KNAGLP

-833 QGGVGG
+833 QGGGGG
-839 NVINVG
+839 NVVNVG